1 MNWHKLIN
9 LLVQIAV
16 FFIDK
21 QHKKD
26 EKAIIAQELKQHLS
40 IKRDNNT
47 TAGKNL

>member
-1 MNWHKLIN
+1 MNWHKIIN

-26 EKAIIAQELKQHLS
+26 TATAERQKQNLDKIDEQIIKQQNS
-40 IKRDNNT
+40 N
-47 TAGKNL
+47 